1 MTEDLNELRKMFDDM
16 GKTRLRLRIIEVI
29 NKFINEMRGIEQEYY
44 YRWALL
50 KHKDLRQVQLDFEL
64 YGDWLEMFHTLRSVA
79 TDKLI
84 KARIDYCFGE
94 LSLNS
99 DDSLS
104 SMLGDLARLER
115 RIGALELTDVFES
128 EVWRQIPGVENLSVD
143 KQSYETRKL
152 LDRIEPDLLAYYSM
166 DDAKIKYDSGT
177 VLETMSFKELMEM
190 NFDPTDNT

>member
-16 GKTRLRLRIIEVI
+16 GKIRLRLRIIKVI
-29 NKFINEMRGIEQEYY
+29 SNFINEMEAIEQEYY

-50 KHKDLRQVQLDFEL
+50 KHKDMRQVQLDFDL
-64 YGDWLEMFHTLRSVA
+64 YSNWLDMVCVLRSVA
-79 TDKLI
+79 TNKLI

-94 LSLNS
+94 LPF
-99 DDSLS
+99 DGYYDSLS

-128 EVWRQIPGVENLSVD
+128 EVWNQIPDVEHLSD
-143 KQSYETRKL
+143 SQQRCETKKL

-166 DDAKIKYDSGT
+166 DNAKIKYDLDSGI
-177 VLETMSFKELMEM
+177 ETKSFREFMEELS
-190 NFDPTDNT
+190 